1 MSLFASLATVAQEGG
16 GSPPALPGLLFAGLA
31 AAMAVAALVPRWRR
45 KVRWGRFGSGPHLS
59 ALGWGAWILALAA
72 VSFSLLC
79 QSGTFSAPPE
89 VWAGAVVAAFI
100 LVVAAG
106 IHDSARGPDGG

>member
-1 MSLFASLATVAQEGG
+1 MAQE
-16 GSPPALPGLLFAGLA
+16 
-31 AAMAVAALVPRWRR
+31 VPL
-45 KVRWGRFGSGPHLS
+45 GRFGSGPHLS

-89 VWAGAVVAAFI
+89 VWAGAVLAAFI
-100 LVVAAG
+100 LVAAAG
-106 IHDSARGPDGG
+106 VHDSARGHDGG

>member
-1 MSLFASLATVAQEGG
+1 MIPALLAATLASQEQ
-16 GSPPALPGLLFAGLA
+16 GSPSMLPGLMFAGLA
-31 AAMAVAALVPRWRR
+31 AVMVVAALVPRWRR
-45 KVRWGRFGSGPHLS
+45 KIRWGRFGSGPHLS

-100 LVVAAG
+100 LVAAAG